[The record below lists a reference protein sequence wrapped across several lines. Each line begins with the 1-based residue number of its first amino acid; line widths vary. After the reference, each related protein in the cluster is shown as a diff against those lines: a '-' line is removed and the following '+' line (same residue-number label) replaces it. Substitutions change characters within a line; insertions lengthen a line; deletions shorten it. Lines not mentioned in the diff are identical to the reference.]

1 MFYTSIMVIYILALV
16 IQLSNFLEDNSIFIA
31 LNLNCERLSK
41 ISTVKLVICIA
52 EVLDK
57 FQGTDWALCDKSRA
71 FDCVDH
77 DVLINKLEIV
87 VIQGKEPI

>member
-1 MFYTSIMVIYILALV
+1 M
-16 IQLSNFLEDNSIFIA
+16 EDNSRSIFIS
-31 LNLNCERLSK
+31 LILNCERLSK
-41 ISTVKLVICIA
+41 ISTVELVNCIA

-57 FQGTDWALCDKSRA
+57 FQGTDWALCDESRA